1 MDMVGMGEVDF
12 DLVVVVSPNEVE
24 AVYKKEEDLL
34 KRLLLEK
41 FGFDADA
48 EGV

>member
-1 MDMVGMGEVDF
+1 MDMVGMGELDF
-12 DLVVVVSPNEVE
+12 DLVAVVSLNEAE
-24 AVYKKEEDLL
+24 ALHKKENLL